1 MMERLQ
7 AWATENPDEKVI
19 HLRIVLA
26 MCCLPFSSP
35 QTMIV
40 SQWTQC
46 LQLVSEYLTS
56 KDICHV
62 RFQGDMSRDE
72 RERAVRKFKNKNE
85 VKVLLMSLK
94 CGGVGLVSRYS
105 RSHVSLS

>member
-1 MMERLQ
+1 MMDRLQ
-7 AWATENPDEKVI
+7 TWAKENPDEKVI
-19 HLRIVLA
+19 LCLIVLA
-26 MCCLPFSSP
+26 TCCLAFSTL

-62 RFQGDMSRDE
+62 RFQGSMSRDE
-72 RERAVRKFKNKNE
+72 RDRAVRKFKNKNE
-85 VKVLLMSLK
+85 VKVMLMSLK
-94 CGGVGLVSRYS
+94 CGGVGLVSRHS
-105 RSHVSLS
+105 RS